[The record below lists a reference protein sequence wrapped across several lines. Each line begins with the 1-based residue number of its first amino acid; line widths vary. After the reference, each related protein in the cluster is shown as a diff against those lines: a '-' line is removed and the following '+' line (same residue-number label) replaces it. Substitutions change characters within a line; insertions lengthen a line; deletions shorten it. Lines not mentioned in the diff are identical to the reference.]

1 MASSFLK
8 NWRNFSKQL
17 LCLTPGNSC
26 YGRVF
31 LLNFD
36 LVLEAVF
43 WLYFKVA
50 KHACILDCYHGSL
63 YSEWNFS
70 YLMRIQPECICTLK
84 CVQML
89 IVDGEKKTQHN
100 CCIYFGLYSKARSK
114 TGQTFKMELFGK
126 IVSEYI

>member
-1 MASSFLK
+1 MESYLVSISLQLSKNRTRSFLK

-17 LCLTPGNSC
+17 LCLTPGNSY
-26 YGRVF
+26 YGCVF

-63 YSEWNFS
+63 YSE
-70 YLMRIQPECICTLK
+70 
-84 CVQML
+84 
-89 IVDGEKKTQHN
+89 
-100 CCIYFGLYSKARSK
+100 
-114 TGQTFKMELFGK
+114 
-126 IVSEYI
+126 